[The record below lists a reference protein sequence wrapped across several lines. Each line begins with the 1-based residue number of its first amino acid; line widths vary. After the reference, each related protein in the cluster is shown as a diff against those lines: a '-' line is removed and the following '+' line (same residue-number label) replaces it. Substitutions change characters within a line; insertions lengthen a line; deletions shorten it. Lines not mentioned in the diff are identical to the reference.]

1 MNPNQSESLYETD
14 IVEWARENAALL
26 RSGALAAADIAHIA
40 EEIEDLGNNWE
51 RALESRLMQLLLHLL
66 KLQCQPQYPGTRGW
80 KVTVLNQRIELERLL
95 RKAPSLRPKLEQK
108 LSEIYPD
115 SRKLAIAETGLSPDA
130 FPAGCPWK
138 TDLVMDQGFLPEQPG
153 TGEQR

>member
-1 MNPNQSESLYETD
+1 MNPNLYETD

-26 RSGALAAADIAHIA
+26 RSGALAAAAIAHIA
-40 EEIEDLGNNWE
+40 EEMEDLGTNWE

-95 RKAPSLRPKLEQK
+95 RKAPSLLPKLEQK
-108 LSEIYPD
+108 VSEVYPD
-115 SRKLAIAETGLSPDA
+115 SRKLAVVETGLDPSV
-130 FPAGCPWK
+130 FPANCPW
-138 TDLVMDQGFLPEQPG
+138 TTELVMDQGFLPGPADAG
-153 TGEQR
+153 GQR